1 MPALYD
7 VLATYT
13 VIEFHP
19 PDRQAKMLEWVA
31 VSKPSGVQFYFRL
44 PNDQFFAAG
53 VKAASNQLATLFNT
67 KSEVPGVSSIV
78 VNQIIDQNNQVDYSV
93 DVTVVS
99 DNGNYFQTITI
110 AWNDV
115 WTDVFDK
122 QVAATLKQLNDLS
135 EE

>member
-19 PDRQAKMLEWVA
+19 PDRQVKMLEWVA
-31 VSKPSGVQFYFRL
+31 VSKPSNVQFYFRL
-44 PNDQFFAAG
+44 PNDQHFAAG
-53 VKAASNQLATLFNT
+53 LKAASNQIATLMNT
-67 KSEVPGVSSIV
+67 KSKVPGVDSIV

-99 DNGNYFQTITI
+99 DDGNFFQTVTVP
-110 AWNDV
+110 WDDL

-122 QVAATLKQLNDLS
+122 RVAATLAQLNDLS

>member
-19 PDRQAKMLEWVA
+19 PDRQVKMLEWVA

-44 PNDQFFAAG
+44 PNDQHFAAG
-53 VKAASNQLATLFNT
+53 LKAASNQIATLMNT
-67 KSEVPGVSSIV
+67 KSQVPGVDSIV
-78 VNQIIDQNNQVDYSV
+78 VNQIINQNNQVDYSV

-99 DNGNYFQTITI
+99 DDGNFFQTLTI
-110 AWNDV
+110 PWDDL

-122 QVAATLKQLNDLS
+122 RVAATLAQLNDLS